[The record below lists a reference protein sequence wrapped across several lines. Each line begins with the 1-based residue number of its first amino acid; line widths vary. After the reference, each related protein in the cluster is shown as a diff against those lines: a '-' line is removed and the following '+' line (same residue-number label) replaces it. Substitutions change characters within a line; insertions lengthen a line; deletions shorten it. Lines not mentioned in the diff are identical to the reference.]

1 MNNIIVAIVSVFMF
15 LLVSG
20 CERKLEPSNFRW
32 SVIKSPNTGRCYE
45 LATRALDW
53 QSGVAMMAEIPCEGR

>member
-1 MNNIIVAIVSVFMF
+1 MNNTILVALVFF
-15 LLVSG
+15 LLMVFAG
-20 CERKLEPSNFRW
+20 CRRVPEPSSFTW